1 MEIGLVSPSRALP
14 GGVVNIDISGRLDPT
29 STKVF
34 LGDERADIVAVSSC
48 RVTIIIPEGADD
60 SLEVRCEGKR
70 ASGSLTVGRL
80 IASDL
85 HAVGNPVVDPTG
97 GVYVTFSGS
106 RGEQVPYSIFV
117 IDESGEKQPFL
128 ADIVNPT
135 GMALGPDGCLYITS
149 RHNGSTYKST
159 LDKRVEKYAEGLGLA
174 TGLVFDSSGNLFVG
188 DRRGTVYQVSKDR
201 IVSAYCKLE
210 PSISAYHLAMS
221 PEDELFVSGP
231 TLATQD
237 RIYRIGKDAIPS
249 VVFRGLGRP
258 QGLTFG
264 PDGRLRVAASLGGRK
279 GVFSL
284 SDGVMTHEIA
294 APMLVGLAYNF
305 DGTKLMLVT
314 NSSLFE
320 LPN

>member
-1 MEIGLVSPSRALP
+1 VDIDLVGL
-14 GGVVNIDISGRLDPT
+14 LDPS

-34 LGDERADIVAVSSC
+34 LGDQRADIVAVSSS
-48 RVTIIIPEGADD
+48 RATVIIPEEAEGA
-60 SLEVRCEGKR
+60 LEVHCGSER

-80 IASDL
+80 VASDL
-85 HAVGNPVVDPTG
+85 HAVGNPVVGSTG
-97 GVYVTFSGS
+97 EVYVTFSGG

-117 IDESGEKQPFL
+117 IDESGEKHPFL
-128 ADIVNPT
+128 ADIINPT

-174 TGLVFDSSGNLFVG
+174 TGLAFDSSGNLFIG

-201 IVSAYCKLE
+201 AVSAYCELE
-210 PSISAYHLAMS
+210 PSISAYHFAMS
-221 PEDELFVSGP
+221 CEDELFVTGP

-237 RIYRIGKDAIPS
+237 RIYRIGKDSTPS
-249 VVFRGLGRP
+249 VVFQGLGRP

-264 PDGRLRVAASLGGRK
+264 PDGQLKVTASFGGRK

-284 SDGVMTHEIA
+284 SEGVMTHEIA
-294 APMLVGLAYNF
+294 APMLVGLAYSS

-320 LPN
+320 MPN